1 MDEERINL
9 FFTKMLSIK
18 SYNNYAIW
26 NNLVNK
32 SLNICNNSSL
42 IDELIKF
49 GNSKIISG
57 INIDD
62 YKFDDIDTIMI
73 HQNYHENQFKELT
86 NIP

>member
-42 IDELIKF
+42 IDELIKW
-49 GNSKIISG
+49 GYSNQKKYTTIWIS
-57 INIDD
+57 
-62 YKFDDIDTIMI
+62 
-73 HQNYHENQFKELT
+73 NY
-86 NIP
+86 